1 VTAPRRH
8 AGTVPAVLV
17 VTLLV
22 LAACGRTGQPVAPE
36 RVAPRPAINLS
47 AVVLDP
53 GIELAWTLPRHRAND
68 ARLRDLAVLHV
79 FRSEDDGSG
88 EPKPAM
94 VSARTVS
101 GYTPVAAI
109 RMTDPSPATVAGDR
123 MTFVDPTATAS
134 GRRYSYVVL
143 AEDARKRLSPP
154 SERLSVVRIAP
165 PPVPDA
171 IRATPG
177 DREVRLEWRPGA
189 GTGGD
194 ERRIVYQILRGAGE
208 DAPLEVLT
216 QSAPGATSLVD
227 RGLDNERPYA
237 YAVRALRTARGTVA
251 RSDMSARVS
260 AMPVD
265 TTPPKPPAE
274 LVAIPSQGA
283 VRLAWIGSP
292 DLDVTRYV
300 VYRAREGGVLE
311 RVGST
316 AAPGTTFTDRD
327 VPAGQWRYAV
337 SAQDGSSRANESAR
351 STEVTVT
358 VP

>member
-1 VTAPRRH
+1 VTAARRH
-8 AGTVPAVLV
+8 PRTLPTGLV
-17 VTLLV
+17 VALLL
-22 LAACGRTGQPVAPE
+22 LAACGRTGLPVAPE
-36 RVAPRPAINLS
+36 RVAPQPASNLS
-47 AVVLDP
+47 AVVLDG
-53 GIELAWTLPRHRAND
+53 GIELAWTLPRHRADNV
-68 ARLRDLAVLHV
+68 RLRDLAVLHV

-94 VSARTVS
+94 VSGRTVA
-101 GYTPVAAI
+101 GYAAVAAI
-109 RMTDPSPATVAGDR
+109 RTSDPAPATVAGDR
-123 MTFVDPTATAS
+123 MTFVDPTATTS

-143 AEDARKRLSPP
+143 AEDARKHLSPP
-154 SERLSVVRIAP
+154 SERLSVARIAP
-165 PPVPDA
+165 PPVPGA
-171 IRATPG
+171 VRATPG

-189 GTGGD
+189 GTGDD

-208 DAPLEVLT
+208 EAPLEVLT
-216 QSAPGATSLVD
+216 QTSAGATSLVD

-251 RSDMSARVS
+251 RSAMSARVT

-274 LVAIPSQGA
+274 VVAIPSEGT
-283 VRLAWIGSP
+283 VRLVWIGSP
-292 DLDVTRYV
+292 DLDVARYV
-300 VYRAREGGVLE
+300 VYRGREGAALE

-327 VPAGQWRYAV
+327 VPAGRWRYAV
-337 SAQDGSSRANESAR
+337 SAEDASSRANESPHSA
-351 STEVTVT
+351 EVTVT